1 MLSIPI
7 TVDTN
12 ERYIFKCMCKNEIS
26 DSRLELRS
34 EGSSQVLQYITIPTT
49 SDFREYL
56 FEFTPITENHI
67 ILFRTAN
74 NNNSMYV
81 DNCSLNIQ

>member
-1 MLSIPI
+1 
-7 TVDTN
+7 
-12 ERYIFKCMCKNEIS
+12 MCKNEIS

-34 EGSSQVLQYITIPTT
+34 EGSSQVLQYITIPIT

-74 NNNSMYV
+74 NNNFMYV